1 MGIIVG
7 AAGTL
12 LGMNIMKE
20 SSLDNIGTG
29 LTSLFSDDDRSGN
42 TELSD
47 PDVRS
52 VEEPIP
58 EVTFS
63 FHEMLMDEE
72 YVLPP
77 SQEKPKET
85 ATPKESASTT
95 TAKPQP
101 VAKPAQPATEKGY
114 EFVIQVGSF
123 RKFEE
128 ADSVKAQLALHG
140 MRSYIQK
147 VTVEGRGEFYRVRL
161 GPFAKYE
168 QLEMTTQQ
176 LVTQGYRPL
185 RYRVRV
191 DG

>member
-12 LGMNIMKE
+12 LGVNTMKD

-29 LTSLFSDDDRSGN
+29 LISLFSDDDRSDSTG
-42 TELSD
+42 LSS

-52 VEEPIP
+52 VEEPVP

-63 FHEMLMDEE
+63 FHEMLMEEE

-85 ATPKESASTT
+85 AAKKEPASAA
-95 TAKPQP
+95 TAKSQP
-101 VAKPAQPATEKGY
+101 AVTPAQPVSDNGY

-168 QLEMTTQQ
+168 QLETTTQQ

-191 DG
+191 DS